1 MKLTETEAK
10 RDFDDVVSKAQ
21 SEIVRIFRD
30 GQPVAAVISNEEFEQ
45 YQIFKEQQLKAAIE
59 EGMADMEAGRIH
71 DGEAVFAEL
80 RKQIS

>member
-21 SEIVRIFRD
+21 SEVVRIFRD
-30 GQPVAAVISNEEFEQ
+30 GLPVAAVISNEEFEQ

-71 DGEAVFAEL
+71 DAEAVFEEL
-80 RKQIS
+80 RKRIS

>member
-30 GQPVAAVISNEEFEQ
+30 DQPMVAVISNEEFEQ
-45 YQIFKEQQLKAAIE
+45 YQTFKEHQLKAAIE
-59 EGMADMEAGRIH
+59 EGMADKEAGRIH
-71 DGEAVFAEL
+71 EGEAVFAEL
-80 RKQIS
+80 RKLIS